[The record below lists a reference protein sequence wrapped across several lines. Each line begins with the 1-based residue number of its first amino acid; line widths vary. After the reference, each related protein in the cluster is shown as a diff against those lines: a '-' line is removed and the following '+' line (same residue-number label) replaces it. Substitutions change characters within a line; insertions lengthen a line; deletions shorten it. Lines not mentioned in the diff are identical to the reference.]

1 MTAMGPRPAR
11 DWCRVNVGATT
22 VGVAERDALGTTAR
36 VAVWPP
42 CWTGR
47 ALGAVDAELTLLD
60 EQASRFRHDSEISR
74 LHNALALS
82 ADGDAPA
89 LRRSCILSEGLAEAI
104 AVALAAAEWT
114 GGLVDPTVGDAVR
127 GLGYDRDF
135 AALPQVTGDAAV
147 EPGYVPGWQSVRLD
161 GRRLR
166 LAAGVRLDLGAT
178 AKGLGSD
185 RAARSAAA
193 WVPGGGGV
201 LVSLGGDIAVAG
213 EAPRGGWPVL
223 VSDEPEQHGPE
234 PDARGAGPVC
244 PPGGPPGQQIRL
256 PAGGLATSSIRCRRW
271 RRGGR
276 TLHHIVDPRTGLPA
290 VGPWRTASVAAASC
304 AEANAAAT
312 AAIVAG
318 EQATGWLAAQG
329 LPARLVAHDGSVRLL
344 GGWPATAG
352 GLVEVPAAPRMPAAP
367 SGRAEGGGRPAGG
380 LSRPARP
387 HRVR

>member
-1 MTAMGPRPAR
+1 MPALGPTRAG
-11 DWCRVNVGATT
+11 DWYPVNVGAAT

-36 VAVWPP
+36 VVVWPP
-42 CWTGR
+42 NWTGR
-47 ALGAVDAELTLLD
+47 VLAAVDAELALLD

-74 LHNALALS
+74 LHSALAS
-82 ADGDAPA
+82 PAGIADAPP
-89 LRRSCILSEGLAEAI
+89 RTSCIVSEGLAEAI

-114 GGLVDPTVGDAVR
+114 GGLVDPTVGGAVC

-135 AALPQVTGDAAV
+135 AVLPQVTADAAAP

-166 LAAGVRLDLGAT
+166 LAAAVRLDLGAT

-185 RAARSAAA
+185 RAARAAA
-193 WVPGGGGV
+193 ACVPGGGV

-213 EAPRGGWPVL
+213 EPPLGGWPVL
-223 VSDEPEQHGPE
+223 VSDEPEQRGPE
-234 PDARGAGPVC
+234 PDAHRAGPVY
-244 PPGGPPGQQIRL
+244 PPEDSPGQQVRL

-290 VGPWRTASVAAASC
+290 AGPWRTASVAAASC

-312 AAIVAG
+312 AVIVAG
-318 EQATGWLAAQG
+318 EQAAGWLAAQG

-367 SGRAEGGGRPAGG
+367 SGRAQGSGQPADGPGRA
-380 LSRPARP
+380 ARP